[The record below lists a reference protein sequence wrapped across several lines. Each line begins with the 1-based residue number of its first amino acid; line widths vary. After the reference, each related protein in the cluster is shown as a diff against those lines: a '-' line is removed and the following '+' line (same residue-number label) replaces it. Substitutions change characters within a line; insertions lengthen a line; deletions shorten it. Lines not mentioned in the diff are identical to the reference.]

1 MALCPIHNY
10 QPEAR
15 CGCRAERNS
24 KESSSTG
31 ARWELETLAIHRKRI
46 VGRVQRVLPGC
57 DRWDCTVSAVTF
69 QDPKKPSSRVELVLD
84 RAMLSGLAEAQLWV
98 EQTIREVV
106 DG

>member
-1 MALCPIHNY
+1 
-10 QPEAR
+10 
-15 CGCRAERNS
+15 
-24 KESSSTG
+24 
-31 ARWELETLAIHRKRI
+31 
-46 VGRVQRVLPGC
+46 
-57 DRWDCTVSAVTF
+57 VSAVTF